1 MLSAGDEMSLCAS
14 LPLAIPDS
22 RLQEATMPPERLT
35 VDSLLEIIRDTL
47 RLLRGEHPDEALEL
61 LEAVSVVLALDT
73 GN

>member
-1 MLSAGDEMSLCAS
+1 
-14 LPLAIPDS
+14 
-22 RLQEATMPPERLT
+22 MPPERPT

-47 RLLRGEHPDEALEL
+47 RLLQGEHPDEALEL